1 MLQIVYSAIVKWLIP
16 STRNKDRF
24 LTLKI
29 IALAYILEAKISAS
43 GAPDSRIRARNR
55 LRLL

>member
-1 MLQIVYSAIVKWLIP
+1 MLQIVYNRRANTLNINNRKIY
-16 STRNKDRF
+16 RF

-29 IALAYILEAKISAS
+29 IALAYILEAKYSAS

-55 LRLL
+55 LRRL